1 MIKKFLIVLLGVFII
16 IQFFRPEK
24 NILSSPSVN
33 AIEQHYLV
41 PQAVQFIL
49 KRSCYDC
56 HSNNTVYP
64 WYNNIQPVAWLLA
77 RNIKKGKKHLNFD
90 EFNHYTIKKKK
101 HKLNDIT
108 DAIKEGW
115 MPLGIYTLAHRE
127 AIFSAD
133 EKQRVIAWADSLQKT
148 LY

>member
-1 MIKKFLIVLLGVFII
+1 MVKKFLIVLLGIFIA

-24 NILSSPSVN
+24 NMLSSPSDK
-33 AIEQHYLV
+33 AIERHYQV
-41 PQAVQFIL
+41 PQDVQFVL

-90 EFNHYTIKKKK
+90 EFNRYDLKNKK

-115 MPLGIYTLAHRE
+115 MPMDIYTIAHRK
-127 AIFSAD
+127 AILSAD
-133 EKQRVIAWADSLQKT
+133 EKQRVIAWADSLQKN
-148 LY
+148 LL